1 VPKLLCNTVKMP
13 EQLPPGSRRDAG
25 VGTPALVV
33 FDPTSGAISYVN
45 GAATA
50 LFDLRD
56 DRLPETRVAEL
67 LPELANLAPRTFT
80 SVLRNRRIEREL
92 VVRLEHLKG
101 GSFARV
107 GAMLATIEVTATAA
121 PAEPDHRRDPKA
133 VAPVEPLPP
142 PEPAPVPQVAILRTP
157 SARLESRWHL
167 VVRGGVRGSEHVRAV
182 LLEGAR
188 GLQME
193 NASLARLEGDE
204 LVVEFA
210 EPLEEAGTRTSL
222 DRSVAR
228 AALRRSGTFAVLDTN
243 RDREFAFVAPAIRS
257 FLSAAFRIG
266 DNRWVLTFS
275 SARPRESPF
284 GDEDWRYVDDLI
296 EALSRGIERRESDA
310 AIERLAYSDALTSLP
325 NRIALLRRL
334 DEAIA
339 EADALEGRAAVL
351 FLDID
356 GFKGVNDTV
365 GHRGGDTVLAEVA
378 ERLRGTLRREEYI
391 GRLGGDEFA
400 IVMPRVV
407 NRTEIESIAQRIAGV
422 LTFPFGVE
430 DYRFSLSASIGV
442 AIYPD
447 DAADRDD
454 LLACADAAM
463 YAAKDDGG
471 SRVRFRDAV
480 GGFENGIVEATNAL
494 GGERREAGY
503 LLCYQPILELAT
515 GRISSVEALIRRV
528 HPLHGLLAPER
539 GWSIARDENGRRALD
554 RWVLREAATQARS
567 WAAAGIPV
575 RIDVN
580 LAAFDLREIDAL
592 LEDPELAQDA
602 RRLRIELAP
611 EQFADSEQA
620 AKILGFVQHCA
631 QNGIGLALDGFDG
644 GLGTLA
650 SLASLPIDA
659 IKLDRPLIEGV
670 GSSRTS
676 RAVVEGSIIVAKS
689 LGWSV
694 IAKGVENGAQQDA
707 LVALGCDAVQGFFIA
722 HPMTAVD
729 LGTWLRERRYV
740 GREA

>member
-1 VPKLLCNTVKMP
+1 ML
-13 EQLPPGSRRDAG
+13 ERSAPGSKRDGDA
-25 VGTPALVV
+25 VAPALVV
-33 FDPTSGAISYVN
+33 FDPSSGAISYVN
-45 GAATA
+45 GEATA

-56 DRLPETRVAEL
+56 DRLPVTRVSEL
-67 LPELANLAPRTFT
+67 LPELANLTPRNFT
-80 SVLRNRRIEREL
+80 TVLRTRRGDRGL
-92 VVRLEHLKG
+92 AVKLEHLKG

-107 GAMLATIEVTATAA
+107 GAMLATIDVVVSTITPE
-121 PAEPDHRRDPKA
+121 AEHRRDA
-133 VAPVEPLPP
+133 R
-142 PEPAPVPQVAILRTP
+142 PEPAPEPATTLLDLAPMLRP
-157 SARLESRWHL
+157 ASRLEALWNL
-167 VVRGGVRGSEHVRAV
+167 VVRSNVRGSEHIRAL
-182 LLEGAR
+182 LLEGAQ
-188 GLQME
+188 GLDME
-193 NASLARLEGDE
+193 NAALARLEGED
-204 LVVEFA
+204 LIVEFA

-228 AALRRSGTFAVLDTN
+228 ATLRRAGTFAVLDTN
-243 RDREFAFVAPAIRS
+243 RDREFAAVAPGIRS

-266 DNRWVLTFS
+266 DNSWVLTFS
-275 SARPRESPF
+275 SGRARESPF

-296 EALSRGIERRESDA
+296 EALSRGLERRESDA
-310 AIERLAYSDALTSLP
+310 QIERLAYNDALTSLP

-339 EADALEGRAAVL
+339 EADALAGRAAVL

-365 GHRGGDTVLAEVA
+365 GHRGGDIVLAEVA

-400 IVMPRVV
+400 IVMPRIAS
-407 NRTEIESIAQRIAGV
+407 RTEIESIAQRVAAV
-422 LTFPFGVE
+422 LTFPFGV
-430 DYRFSLSASIGV
+430 DDSRFSLSASIGV

-447 DAADRDD
+447 DAANRDD

-471 SRVRFRDAV
+471 SRVRFRDTAAAF
-480 GGFENGIVEATNAL
+480 GTGAQQAPHGFAGDQRDAT
-494 GGERREAGY
+494 Y
-503 LLCYQPILELAT
+503 LLCYQPILDLAT
-515 GRISSVEALIRRV
+515 GRVSSAEALIRRV

-539 GWSIARDENGRRALD
+539 GWSIAVDEPGRRALD
-554 RWVLREAATQARS
+554 RWVLREASAQARS
-567 WAAAGIPV
+567 FAAAGIAI

-580 LAAFDLREIDAL
+580 LAAFDLREIDAH
-592 LEDPELAQDA
+592 LEDPESAEDA
-602 RRLRIELAP
+602 RRLRVELAT
-611 EQFADSEQA
+611 EQFQDPEQA

-631 QNGIGLALDGFDG
+631 QHGIGLCLDGFDG
-644 GLGTLA
+644 GLGTLS

-659 IKLDRPLIEGV
+659 IKLERQLIEGV

-694 IAKGVENGAQQDA
+694 IAKGVENGTQQDT
-707 LVALGCDAVQGFFIA
+707 LLALGCDAVQGFFVA

-729 LGTWLRERRYV
+729 LGTWLRDRRFV